1 MKMYFRHSAH
11 ASEKTALMQVQKE
24 PATVSNSR
32 IDVSKAFSPVIDF
45 GNPALYDLL
54 TESAKRNP
62 KSPCIY
68 YQGKTLTYAEVDEL
82 SSKFASGLLSL
93 GLEKGDRVAMVLPN
107 VPQFVISYF
116 GIMKAGGVVVPCS
129 VLYKPQ
135 ELEHQLR
142 DSGALFVIGT
152 NNVVTSK
159 VKKDGKTVRTK
170 NDLFQ
175 SLEYCKDK
183 LDIKHVITTSV
194 ADYLPGVKSHLAWLK
209 GIKMVARAGA
219 VDFKR
224 LVKSNTPLEGFNAV
238 SSRNDMAIVQ
248 YTGGTTGVSKGAM
261 LTHYNLYSN
270 ARYISASFPMTDKDV
285 SMCVLP
291 LYHIYGMTATMNSAI
306 SAGAKLV
313 LLPSFH
319 VKEVMK
325 AIEKQEVT
333 IFCAVPAI
341 YNAIISN
348 PKSGKFDLKSVR
360 ACVSGGAGLPEAI
373 RDKFV
378 KLTGGTLVEG
388 YGLTEASP
396 LAICNPLHDGA
407 AKAGSIGVPI
417 PETDVRIVDIDNHSK
432 VLGVG
437 EPGELAIRGPQVMK
451 GYYNRPE
458 ETAKVMID
466 DGFMLTG
473 DVARVDENG
482 RVYIEDRKK
491 DMINVGGLKVYPK
504 EVEEVLFSNGAI
516 NDAAAVAYPDSFS
529 GEVVKAFV
537 VLNPGASI
545 SEEELIRYCSEK
557 LAKYKVPKHVEF
569 VSELPKTL
577 IGKVIKRELRDRT
590 DN

>member
-1 MKMYFRHSAH
+1 M
-11 ASEKTALMQVQKE
+11 
-24 PATVSNSR
+24 
-32 IDVSKAFSPVIDF
+32 DF
-45 GNPALYDLL
+45 GNPALYELL

-62 KSPCIY
+62 NNPCIY

-82 SSKFASGLLSL
+82 SSRFASGLRSL

-107 VPQFVISYF
+107 TPQFVISYF

-129 VLYKPQ
+129 VLYKPE
-135 ELEHQLR
+135 ELEHQLK
-142 DSGALFVIGT
+142 DSGATFVIGT

-159 VKKDGKTVRTK
+159 AKKDGKTVKSK
-170 NDLFQ
+170 NDLFE
-175 SLEYCKDK
+175 SLEYCREK
-183 LDIKHVITTSV
+183 LDLKQVITTSV
-194 ADYLPGVKSHLAWLK
+194 TDYLPGVKSHLAWLK

-224 LVKSNTPLEGFNAV
+224 LVKSNEPIESFNLV
-238 SSRNDMAIVQ
+238 SDSRNETALIQ

-261 LTHYNLYSN
+261 LTNYNLYSN
-270 ARYISASFPMTDKDV
+270 AKYISASFPMTGNDV

-313 LLPSFH
+313 LLPNFH

-333 IFCAVPAI
+333 LFCAVPAI

-348 PKSGKFDLKSVR
+348 PKSGKYDLSSVR

-396 LAICNPLHDGA
+396 LAICNPLHDGV
-407 AKAGSIGVPI
+407 AKTGSIGIPI
-417 PETDVRIVDIDNHSK
+417 PETEVRIVDIDDHSK
-432 VLGVG
+432 ILGVG
-437 EPGELAIRGPQVMK
+437 EAGELAIRGPQVMK

-473 DVARVDENG
+473 DVAHVDETG

-504 EVEEVLFSNGAI
+504 EVEEVLFGNGAVA
-516 NDAAAVAYPDSFS
+516 DAAAVSYPDSFS
-529 GEVVKAFV
+529 GEVVKAFI
-537 VLNPGASI
+537 VLKPGASMT
-545 SEEELIRYCSEK
+545 EEELIDYCSEK
-557 LAKYKVPKHVEF
+557 LAKYKVPRHVEF

-577 IGKVIKRELRDRT
+577 IGKVIKRELRDR
-590 DN
+590 NQN

>member
-1 MKMYFRHSAH
+1 MLFRHTVRPSSKTVVGEVQQGAASAD
-11 ASEKTALMQVQKE
+11 
-24 PATVSNSR
+24 SR
-32 IDVSKAFSPVIDF
+32 IDVNKAFSPVMDF
-45 GNPALYDLL
+45 GNPALYELL

-62 KSPCIY
+62 NNPCIY

-82 SSKFASGLLSL
+82 SSRFASGLRSL

-107 VPQFVISYF
+107 TPQFVISYF

-129 VLYKPQ
+129 VLYKPE
-135 ELEHQLR
+135 ELEHQLK
-142 DSGALFVIGT
+142 DSGATFVIGT

-159 VKKDGKTVRTK
+159 AKKDGKTVKSK
-170 NDLFQ
+170 NDLFE
-175 SLEYCKDK
+175 SLEYCREK
-183 LDIKHVITTSV
+183 LDLKQVITTSV
-194 ADYLPGVKSHLAWLK
+194 TDYLPGVKSHLAWLK

-224 LVKSNTPLEGFNAV
+224 LVKSNEPIESFNLV
-238 SSRNDMAIVQ
+238 SDSRNETALIQ

-261 LTHYNLYSN
+261 LTNYNLYSN
-270 ARYISASFPMTDKDV
+270 AKYISASFPMTGNDV

-313 LLPSFH
+313 LLPNFH

-333 IFCAVPAI
+333 LFCAVPAI

-348 PKSGKFDLKSVR
+348 PKSGKYDLSSVR

-396 LAICNPLHDGA
+396 LAICNPLHDGV
-407 AKAGSIGVPI
+407 AKTGSIGIPI
-417 PETDVRIVDIDNHSK
+417 PETEVRIVDIDDHSK
-432 VLGVG
+432 ILGVG
-437 EPGELAIRGPQVMK
+437 EAGELAIRGPQVMK

-473 DVARVDENG
+473 DVAHVDETG

-504 EVEEVLFSNGAI
+504 EVEEVLFGNGAVA
-516 NDAAAVAYPDSFS
+516 DAAAVSYPDSFS
-529 GEVVKAFV
+529 GEVVKAFI
-537 VLNPGASI
+537 VLKPGASMT
-545 SEEELIRYCSEK
+545 EEELIDYCSEK
-557 LAKYKVPKHVEF
+557 LAKYKVPRHVEF

-577 IGKVIKRELRDRT
+577 IGKVIKRELRDR
-590 DN
+590 NQN

>member
-1 MKMYFRHSAH
+1 MLFRHAARSF
-11 ASEKTALMQVQKE
+11 SKTAASKVQQVA
-24 PATVSNSR
+24 ATPDSK
-32 IDVSKAFSPVIDF
+32 IDVNKAFSPVMDF
-45 GNPALYDLL
+45 GNPALYELL
-54 TESAKRNP
+54 TESAKRSPNNP
-62 KSPCIY
+62 CVY
-68 YQGKTLTYAEVDEL
+68 YQGKTLTYAEVDDL
-82 SSKFASGLLSL
+82 SSRFASGLKSL

-107 VPQFVISYF
+107 TPQFVISYF

-129 VLYKPQ
+129 VLYKPE
-135 ELEHQLR
+135 ELEHQLK
-142 DSGALFVIGT
+142 DSGATFVIGT

-159 VKKDGKTVRTK
+159 SKKDGKTVKTST
-170 NDLFQ
+170 DLFE
-175 SLEYCKDK
+175 SLEYCREK
-183 LDIKHVITTSV
+183 LDIKQVITTSV
-194 ADYLPGVKSHLAWLK
+194 TDYLPGVKSHLAWLK

-224 LVKSNTPLEGFNAV
+224 LVKSNGPIESLNLV
-238 SSRNDMAIVQ
+238 SDSRNETALIQ

-261 LTHYNLYSN
+261 LTNYNLYSN
-270 ARYISASFPMTDKDV
+270 ARYISASFPMTGNDV

-313 LLPSFH
+313 LLPNFH

-325 AIEKQEVT
+325 AIEKQDVT

-348 PKSGKFDLKSVR
+348 PKSGKYDLSSVR

-417 PETDVRIVDIDNHSK
+417 PETEARIVDIDDHSK
-432 VLGVG
+432 ILGVG
-437 EPGELAIRGPQVMK
+437 EAGELAIRGPQVMK

-504 EVEEVLFSNGAI
+504 EVEEVLFSNGAVV
-516 NDAAAVAYPDSFS
+516 DAAAVAYPDSFS
-529 GEVVKAFV
+529 GEVVKAFI
-537 VLNPGASI
+537 VLKPGASMT
-545 SEEELIRYCSEK
+545 EKELVDYCSEK
-557 LAKYKVPKHVEF
+557 LAKYKVPRHVEF

-590 DN
+590 

>member
-1 MKMYFRHSAH
+1 M
-11 ASEKTALMQVQKE
+11 
-24 PATVSNSR
+24 
-32 IDVSKAFSPVIDF
+32 DF
-45 GNPALYDLL
+45 GNPALYELL
-54 TESAKRNP
+54 TESAKRSPNNP
-62 KSPCIY
+62 CVY
-68 YQGKTLTYAEVDEL
+68 YQGKTLTYAEVDDL
-82 SSKFASGLLSL
+82 SSRFASGLKSL

-107 VPQFVISYF
+107 TPQFVISYF

-129 VLYKPQ
+129 VLYKPE
-135 ELEHQLR
+135 ELEHQLK
-142 DSGALFVIGT
+142 DSGATFVIGT

-159 VKKDGKTVRTK
+159 SKKDGKTVKTST
-170 NDLFQ
+170 DLFE
-175 SLEYCKDK
+175 SLEYCREK
-183 LDIKHVITTSV
+183 LDIKQVITTSV
-194 ADYLPGVKSHLAWLK
+194 TDYLPGVKSHLAWLK

-224 LVKSNTPLEGFNAV
+224 LVKSNGPIESLNLV
-238 SSRNDMAIVQ
+238 SDSRNETALIQ

-261 LTHYNLYSN
+261 LTNYNLYSN
-270 ARYISASFPMTDKDV
+270 ARYISASFPMTGNDV

-313 LLPSFH
+313 LLPNFH

-325 AIEKQEVT
+325 AIEKQDVT

-348 PKSGKFDLKSVR
+348 PKSGKYDLSSVR

-417 PETDVRIVDIDNHSK
+417 PETEARIVDIDDHSK
-432 VLGVG
+432 ILGVG
-437 EPGELAIRGPQVMK
+437 EAGELAIRGPQVMK

-504 EVEEVLFSNGAI
+504 EVEEVLFSNGAVV
-516 NDAAAVAYPDSFS
+516 DAAAVAYPDSFS
-529 GEVVKAFV
+529 GEVVKAFI
-537 VLNPGASI
+537 VLKPGASMT
-545 SEEELIRYCSEK
+545 EKELVDYCSEK
-557 LAKYKVPKHVEF
+557 LAKYKVPRHVEF

-590 DN
+590 

>member
-1 MKMYFRHSAH
+1 MLFRHATRSF
-11 ASEKTALMQVQKE
+11 SKTAASKVQQVA
-24 PATVSNSR
+24 ATSDSK
-32 IDVSKAFSPVIDF
+32 IDVNKAFSPVMDF
-45 GNPALYDLL
+45 GNPALYELL
-54 TESAKRNP
+54 TESAKRSPNNP
-62 KSPCIY
+62 CVY
-68 YQGKTLTYAEVDEL
+68 YQGKTLTYAEVDDL
-82 SSKFASGLLSL
+82 SSRFASGLKSL

-107 VPQFVISYF
+107 TPQFVISYF

-129 VLYKPQ
+129 VLYKPE
-135 ELEHQLR
+135 ELEHQLK
-142 DSGALFVIGT
+142 DSGATFVIGT

-159 VKKDGKTVRTK
+159 SKKDGKTVKTST
-170 NDLFQ
+170 DLFE
-175 SLEYCKDK
+175 SLEYCREK
-183 LDIKHVITTSV
+183 LDIKQVITTSV
-194 ADYLPGVKSHLAWLK
+194 TDYLPGVKSHLAWLK

-224 LVKSNTPLEGFNAV
+224 LVKSNGPIESLNLV
-238 SSRNDMAIVQ
+238 SDSRNETALIQ

-261 LTHYNLYSN
+261 LTNYNLYSN
-270 ARYISASFPMTDKDV
+270 ARYISASFPMTGSDV

-313 LLPSFH
+313 LLPNFH

-325 AIEKQEVT
+325 AIEKQDVT

-348 PKSGKFDLKSVR
+348 PKSGRYDLSSVR

-417 PETDVRIVDIDNHSK
+417 PETEVRIVDIDDHSK
-432 VLGVG
+432 ILGVG
-437 EPGELAIRGPQVMK
+437 EAGELAIRGPQVMK

-504 EVEEVLFSNGAI
+504 EVEEVLFSNGAVV
-516 NDAAAVAYPDSFS
+516 DAAAVAYPDSFS
-529 GEVVKAFV
+529 GEVVKAFI
-537 VLNPGASI
+537 VLKPGASMT
-545 SEEELIRYCSEK
+545 EKELVDYCSEK
-557 LAKYKVPKHVEF
+557 LAKYKVPRHVEF

-577 IGKVIKRELRDRT
+577 IGKVIKRELRDST
-590 DN
+590 